1 MNVYAALPVLA
12 GLTLTIGIGLP
23 LLRSWLR
30 DGIVALAHPGSELQR
45 FLHNAFS
52 AALLAYGLWTVALVV
67 LGPAALGVHQV
78 PWGVQ
83 IAGLLIESAGL
94 VLVVVAQAQMGRSW
108 RIGIDEEP
116 TALVTHGVFRF
127 SRNPIYLGM
136 LLLAVGMAVVAPSGW
151 TLTGLWLVYVL
162 VGFQARAEEEH
173 LMRQHGDAFVRWAG
187 RVGRFVPGLG
197 RWSGGAS

>member
-1 MNVYAALPVLA
+1 MNAYVALPIVA

-30 DGIVALAHPGSELQR
+30 DGIVALVHPGSELQR

-52 AALLAYGLWTVALVV
+52 AALLAYGLWTVALAV
-67 LGPAALGVHQV
+67 LGPTALDVHEV
-78 PWGVQ
+78 PGWAQ
-83 IAGLLIESAGL
+83 LAGLLIGSAGL
-94 VLVVVAQAQMGRSW
+94 TLVVVAQAQMGRSW
-108 RIGIDEEP
+108 RIGIDEAP
-116 TALVTHGVFRF
+116 MALVTHGVFRF

-136 LLLAVGMAVVAPSGW
+136 LLLAVGVAVVAPSGW
-151 TLTGLWLVYVL
+151 TITGLWLVYVL

-173 LMRQHGDAFVRWAG
+173 LLRQHGDVFVQWAA

-197 RWSGGAS
+197 RWSGDAP